1 VSLIYIYKFK
11 RSGYDI
17 KIFRSEEGGCCL
29 QTLMCRKTV
38 YLRKI
43 QKCKDLR
50 RMNVVY
56 KL

>member
-1 VSLIYIYKFK
+1 MSLIYIYKFK